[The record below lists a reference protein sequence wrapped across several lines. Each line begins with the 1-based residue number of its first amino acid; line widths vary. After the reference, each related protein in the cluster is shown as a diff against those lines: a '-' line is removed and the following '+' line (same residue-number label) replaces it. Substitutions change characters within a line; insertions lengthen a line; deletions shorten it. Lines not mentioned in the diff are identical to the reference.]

1 MTSNKTCQHSL
12 GNSSVSPR
20 IVTVCVHGANRRS
33 VKQNGASPSIVADVV
48 KGIRQQSWSKIDC
61 VVFPGGFFFL
71 PKYIGNLSYENRV
84 SIIEAMDFSNTMR
97 VACSETAGI

>member
-33 VKQNGASPSIVADVV
+33 VKQNGASTSIVADVV

-61 VVFPGGFFFL
+61 VVFPGGFFFFRN
-71 PKYIGNLSYENRV
+71 I
-84 SIIEAMDFSNTMR
+84 
-97 VACSETAGI
+97 